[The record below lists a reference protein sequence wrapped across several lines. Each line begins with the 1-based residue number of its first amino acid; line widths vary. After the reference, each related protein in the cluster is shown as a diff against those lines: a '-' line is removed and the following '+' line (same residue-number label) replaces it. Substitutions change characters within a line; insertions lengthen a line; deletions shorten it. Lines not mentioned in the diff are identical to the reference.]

1 MSKLTKN
8 SRGANIA
15 ACTTYAY
22 RSKNQ
27 FDYRNNMEQG
37 RPRFAKPMIIASYLF
52 RPVIIKS
59 SLRTLHEI

>member
-52 RPVIIKS
+52 
-59 SLRTLHEI
+59 

>member
-8 SRGANIA
+8 ARAKDIASR
-15 ACTTYAY
+15 TTYAY

-37 RPRFAKPMIIASYLF
+37 RPRFAKPIIIAGYLF

-59 SLRTLHEI
+59 SLRALYEI